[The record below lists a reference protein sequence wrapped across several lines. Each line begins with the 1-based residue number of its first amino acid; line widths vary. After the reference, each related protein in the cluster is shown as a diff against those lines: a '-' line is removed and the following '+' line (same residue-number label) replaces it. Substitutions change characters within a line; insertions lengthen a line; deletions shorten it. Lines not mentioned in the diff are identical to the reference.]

1 MSSHHELLR
10 LDIAD
15 EQALYQHYMPFVE
28 GGALFI
34 ATEHPYEIG
43 DELFYLLKLYS
54 APEPLPLTGVVV
66 WVTPSGASGARRSGV
81 GIALG
86 EAQRALADEIEQALT
101 LVAHSHK
108 ATLTL

>member
-1 MSSHHELLR
+1 MQSHQLLQ
-10 LDIAD
+10 LTIED
-15 EQALYQHYMPFVE
+15 EHALYQHYMPFVD

-34 ATEHPYEIG
+34 PTEQPYEIG
-43 DELFYLLKLYS
+43 DELFYLLDIYF
-54 APEPLPLTGVVV
+54 AHEPQPLTGSVV

-86 EAQRALADEIEQALT
+86 AAQRGLADEIEQALT

-108 ATLTL
+108 PTLTL

>member
-1 MSSHHELLR
+1 MTAGHELLR
-10 LDIAD
+10 LDIDD

-34 ATEHPYEIG
+34 PTQQTYQIG

-54 APEPLPLTGVVV
+54 LAEPLPLTGMVV
-66 WVTPSGASGARRSGV
+66 WVTPSGASGARPSGI

-86 EAQRALADEIEQALT
+86 AAQRALADEIEQALT

-108 ATLTL
+108 PTLTL